1 MLTFKKAVLMLV
13 EAKLECLTSESV
25 QSTSLPFQSIDDIHG
40 GDGLPLGVLG
50 VGDSI
55 TDDVLEEYLEDTTGL
70 FVDKTG
76 DTLHSTTT
84 CETTDCWLGD
94 SLDVITKYFT
104 MTLGASLS
112 ECLFSFTSSGHVD
125 IYYCKII
132 G

>member
-1 MLTFKKAVLMLV
+1 LTLK
-13 EAKLECLTSESV
+13 
-25 QSTSLPFQSIDDIHG
+25 SIDDIHG
-40 GDGLPLGVLG
+40 GDSLALGVLG
-50 VGDSI
+50 VGYGI

-112 ECLFSFTSSGHVD
+112 ESLSSFTSSGHFD

-132 G
+132 E

>member
-1 MLTFKKAVLMLV
+1 LTLK
-13 EAKLECLTSESV
+13 
-25 QSTSLPFQSIDDIHG
+25 SIDDIHG
-40 GDGLPLGVLG
+40 GDSLALGVLG
-50 VGDSI
+50 VGYGI

-76 DTLHSTTT
+76 DTLYSTTT

-112 ECLFSFTSSGHVD
+112 ESLSSFTSSGHFD

-132 G
+132 E